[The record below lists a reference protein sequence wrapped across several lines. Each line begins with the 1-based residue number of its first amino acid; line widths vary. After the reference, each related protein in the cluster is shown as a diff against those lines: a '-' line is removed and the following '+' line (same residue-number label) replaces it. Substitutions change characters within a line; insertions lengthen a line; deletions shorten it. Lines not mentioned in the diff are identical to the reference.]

1 MSAFR
6 PEASGQAASLGLSL
20 LRRVE
25 SYFQDKQHRREF
37 ETWFLKK
44 YGKPYVWKQK

>member
-1 MSAFR
+1 MSPFR
-6 PEASGQAASLGLSL
+6 SEASGQAASLGLSL
-20 LRRVE
+20 FRRVE

-37 ETWFLKK
+37 EAWFQKK